1 MINRRLTRLV
11 YNSTEKTPL
20 VYQPNGSGFSQIIA
34 DTDALYVGYH
44 GKFASRYFQLSV
56 YNSVSNVLSV
66 SYWNGSSW
74 ADVDDV
80 VDQTSSGGKS
90 FSQSGFVSWSNKSDW
105 VLSSLSGVDSD
116 VQLYWVKFT
125 WSVTMSTV
133 TIKSVLNIYA
143 DNQLLSAYYPELVS
157 DANYLPSGKTDFLD
171 QHLAAKD
178 LCVLRMKQR
187 KVIADESQIIDANE
201 VAIAAVHACAWMI
214 LNPIS
219 TSDVIKQFA
228 DRAKA
233 DFEHEISQLTI
244 HVDENKDGIIS
255 SAERESTFGETKV
268 TRR

>member
-90 FSQSGFVSWSNKSDW
+90 FAQSGFVSWTNKSDW
-105 VLSSLSGVDSD
+105 VLSSLSGVDTD
-116 VQLYWVKFT
+116 VELYWVKFT
-125 WSVTMSTV
+125 FSVTMSTV

-157 DANYLPSGKTDFLD
+157 DTNYLPSGKTDFLD

-187 KVIADESQIIDANE
+187 KVISDESQIIDANE
-201 VAIAAVHACAWMI
+201 VAIASTHACAWMI
-214 LNPIS
+214 LNPIAS
-219 TSDVIKQFA
+219 NDMTREMA
-228 DRAKA
+228 DRAKRE
-233 DFEHEISQLTI
+233 FESEIGQLTVA
-244 HVDENKDGIIS
+244 VDIDKSGIIS
-255 SAERESTFGETKV
+255 SAERAATFGETAV

>member
-1 MINRRLTRLV
+1 
-11 YNSTEKTPL
+11 
-20 VYQPNGSGFSQIIA
+20 
-34 DTDALYVGYH
+34 
-44 GKFASRYFQLSV
+44 
-56 YNSVSNVLSV
+56 
-66 SYWNGSSW
+66 
-74 ADVDDV
+74 
-80 VDQTSSGGKS
+80 
-90 FSQSGFVSWSNKSDW
+90 
-105 VLSSLSGVDSD
+105 
-116 VQLYWVKFT
+116 
-125 WSVTMSTV
+125 
-133 TIKSVLNIYA
+133 
-143 DNQLLSAYYPELVS
+143 
-157 DANYLPSGKTDFLD
+157 
-171 QHLAAKD
+171 
-178 LCVLRMKQR
+178 MKQR